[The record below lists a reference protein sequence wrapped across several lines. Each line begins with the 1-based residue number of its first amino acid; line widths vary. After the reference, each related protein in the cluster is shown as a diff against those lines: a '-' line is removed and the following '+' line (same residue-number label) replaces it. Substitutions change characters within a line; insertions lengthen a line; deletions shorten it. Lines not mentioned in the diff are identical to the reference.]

1 MSLEL
6 NGIITIDKLAR
17 YHEKIAAKYA
27 STSDLENYATEEYV
41 DEAIANSVN
50 VNVYEITSDSAVL
63 DELVA
68 LLPEGIEIPL
78 VPYV

>member
-41 DEAIANSVN
+41 DEAIANI
-50 VNVYEITSDSAVL
+50 EHP
-63 DELVA
+63 
-68 LLPEGIEIPL
+68 LPE
-78 VPYV
+78 VSANH

>member
-41 DEAIANSVN
+41 DEAIANI
-50 VNVYEITSDSAVL
+50 EHP
-63 DELVA
+63 
-68 LLPEGIEIPL
+68 LPEVNANHQYLTTNENGEKIWH
-78 VPYV
+78 VF